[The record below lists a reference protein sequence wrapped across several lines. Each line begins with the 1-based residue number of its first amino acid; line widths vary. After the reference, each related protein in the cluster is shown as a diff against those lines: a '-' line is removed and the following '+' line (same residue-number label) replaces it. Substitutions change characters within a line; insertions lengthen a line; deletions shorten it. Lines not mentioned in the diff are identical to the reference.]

1 MESKTSFSSYQLE
14 IWKLALPLSR
24 VHLSVEEK
32 SVPFSF
38 TSGLLA
44 RMLATFCRMCS
55 WTGQKRASH
64 ACMHMPNIRGHY
76 YLWPAGVKFSISIPI
91 SISHSIGWGKNAP
104 FKLALNPNAHAHVP
118 LRIDFYA
125 PSPLSIIKNSFGLL
139 SWQTGPLRYAT
150 KMHIIKIHRQEVGN
164 KARK

>member
-1 MESKTSFSSYQLE
+1 
-14 IWKLALPLSR
+14 
-24 VHLSVEEK
+24 
-32 SVPFSF
+32 
-38 TSGLLA
+38 
-44 RMLATFCRMCS
+44 
-55 WTGQKRASH
+55 
-64 ACMHMPNIRGHY
+64 MPNIRGHY

-150 KMHIIKIHRQEVGN
+150 KMHIIKKLPKKRRGETLRALLRDSFPIKVT
-164 KARK
+164 